1 MRDLSFETTF
11 AVLSFDR
18 RNDNADVA
26 PPFSASYERR
36 LSSQG
41 RSCRVRPIRGVQD
54 VRCTGL
60 LVLHALLLCAA
71 CAPVSKLPQ
80 LPAGEIKA
88 EQRKQQIAQL
98 RSYLGQLSRL
108 DNVAFQVRVAN
119 RDDCEDRA
127 WAQIGLIAGT
137 VASLPR
143 KFRSFSHEALAVS
156 WTHATVLSIADN
168 SPAAV
173 AGIKIGDQLL
183 TFNNEPVPRHGTAGW
198 IRGYVRNN
206 GERPIQVL
214 IRRDGIDE
222 TRAVVP
228 MIACAI
234 PIELQVDSS
243 INAFTTDDRIV
254 VSSSILRAAR
264 TDAQLALVVGHELA
278 HANLGH
284 LNKRRANAVV
294 GWIGGAAVDA
304 GIIIGGMSTYGAFSR
319 VLAQAG
325 ARAFSVAFEREAD
338 YVGAY
343 YAARAGY
350 DLAGSE
356 EIWRML
362 SLEDPD
368 SIRIATDHP
377 VTPVRFVQMLKVVEE
392 IEDKKRR
399 NLPLDPEPRYMQVNN
414 DGVETTRETRP

>member
-1 MRDLSFETTF
+1 M
-11 AVLSFDR
+11 
-18 RNDNADVA
+18 
-26 PPFSASYERR
+26 
-36 LSSQG
+36 
-41 RSCRVRPIRGVQD
+41 
-54 VRCTGL
+54 RCTEL

-71 CAPVSKLPQ
+71 CAPVSKLPP
-80 LPAGEIKA
+80 LPADEIKA

-108 DNVAFQVRVAN
+108 DNVAFQLRVAN

-168 SPAAV
+168 SPAAA
-173 AGIKIGDQLL
+173 AGIKIGD
-183 TFNNEPVPRHGTAGW
+183 HGTAGW
-198 IRGYVRNN
+198 IGGYVRNN

-222 TRAVVP
+222 MRAVIPV
-228 MIACAI
+228 IACTI

-264 TDAQLALVVGHELA
+264 TDAQLALVVGHA
-278 HANLGH
+278 YLGH
-284 LNKRRANAVV
+284 LNKRRANAVI
-294 GWIGGAAVDA
+294 GWIGGAAADA
-304 GIIIGGMSTYGAFSR
+304 GIMLGGMSTYGAFSR
-319 VLAQAG
+319 PLTQAS

-350 DLAGSE
+350 DLTGSE
-356 EIWRML
+356 EIWRTF

-368 SIRIATDHP
+368 SIRLTTDHP
-377 VTPVRFVQMLKVVEE
+377 ITPVRFVQMQKVIDE
-392 IEDKKRR
+392 IGNKKRR
-399 NLPLDPEPRYMQVNN
+399 NLPLDPEPRFMQVNN
-414 DGVETTRETRP
+414 DEAETTRETRP

>member
-1 MRDLSFETTF
+1 M
-11 AVLSFDR
+11 
-18 RNDNADVA
+18 
-26 PPFSASYERR
+26 
-36 LSSQG
+36 
-41 RSCRVRPIRGVQD
+41 
-54 VRCTGL
+54 RCTGL

-71 CAPVSKLPQ
+71 CAPVSKLPPLQ
-80 LPAGEIKA
+80 AGEIKA

-108 DNVAFQVRVAN
+108 DNVAFQLRVAN
-119 RDDCEDRA
+119 RDDCGDRA

-183 TFNNEPVPRHGTAGW
+183 MFNNEPIPRHGTAGW
-198 IRGYVRNN
+198 IGGYVRNN

-222 TRAVVP
+222 MRAVIPV
-228 MIACAI
+228 IACAI

-254 VSSSILRAAR
+254 VSSRILRAAR

-284 LNKRRANAVV
+284 PNKRRANA
-294 GWIGGAAVDA
+294 
-304 GIIIGGMSTYGAFSR
+304 SS
-319 VLAQAG
+319 
-325 ARAFSVAFEREAD
+325 
-338 YVGAY
+338 
-343 YAARAGY
+343 
-350 DLAGSE
+350 AGSAE
-356 EIWRML
+356 LPRM
-362 SLEDPD
+362 
-368 SIRIATDHP
+368 P
-377 VTPVRFVQMLKVVEE
+377 VSCLAECPPMAPF
-392 IEDKKRR
+392 
-399 NLPLDPEPRYMQVNN
+399 PWY
-414 DGVETTRETRP
+414 

>member
-1 MRDLSFETTF
+1 M
-11 AVLSFDR
+11 
-18 RNDNADVA
+18 
-26 PPFSASYERR
+26 
-36 LSSQG
+36 
-41 RSCRVRPIRGVQD
+41 
-54 VRCTGL
+54 RCTEL

-71 CAPVSKLPQ
+71 CAPVSKLPP

-88 EQRKQQIAQL
+88 EQRKHQIAQL

-108 DNVAFQVRVAN
+108 DNVAFQLRVAS

-127 WAQIGLIAGT
+127 WAQIGLINGT
-137 VASLPR
+137 VPSLPR
-143 KFRSFSHEALAVS
+143 KVRSFAHEALAVS

-198 IRGYVRNN
+198 IGGYVRNN

-222 TRAVVP
+222 MRAVVP
-228 MIACAI
+228 VIACAI
-234 PIELQVDSS
+234 PIELQVDSG

-264 TDAQLALVVGHELA
+264 TDAQLAL
-278 HANLGH
+278 
-284 LNKRRANAVV
+284 NKRRANAVI
-294 GWIGGAAVDA
+294 GWIGGAAADA
-304 GIIIGGMSTYGAFSR
+304 GIMLGGMSTYGAFSK
-319 VLAQAG
+319 VLTQAG

-338 YVGAY
+338 YVGAD

-350 DLAGSE
+350 DLTGSE
-356 EIWRML
+356 EIWRTF

-368 SIRIATDHP
+368 SIRLTTDHP
-377 VTPVRFVQMLKVVEE
+377 ITPVRFVQMQKVIDE
-392 IEDKKRR
+392 IENKKRH
-399 NLPLDPEPRYMQVNN
+399 NLLLVPERRFIRTDV
-414 DGVETTRETRP
+414 DGTEAANEIQP

>member
-1 MRDLSFETTF
+1 M
-11 AVLSFDR
+11 
-18 RNDNADVA
+18 
-26 PPFSASYERR
+26 
-36 LSSQG
+36 
-41 RSCRVRPIRGVQD
+41 
-54 VRCTGL
+54 RCTGL
-60 LVLHALLLCAA
+60 LVLHTLLLCAA
-71 CAPVSKLPQ
+71 CAPASKLPQ
-80 LPAGEIKA
+80 LPADEIKA

-108 DNVAFQVRVAN
+108 DNVAFQLRVAN
-119 RDDCEDRA
+119 RNDCKDRA

-143 KFRSFSHEALAVS
+143 KFRSFSHETLAVSS

-198 IRGYVRNN
+198 IGGYVRNN

-214 IRRDGIDE
+214 TRRDGIDE
-222 TRAVVP
+222 MRAVVP
-228 MIACAI
+228 VIACAI

-254 VSSSILRAAR
+254 VTSGILRAAR
-264 TDAQLALVVGHELA
+264 TDAQLALVLGHELA

-284 LNKRRANAVV
+284 LNKRRTNAVI
-294 GWIGGAAVDA
+294 GWIGGAAADA
-304 GIIIGGMSTYGAFSR
+304 GILLGGMSTYGAFSR
-319 VLAQAG
+319 VLTQAG
-325 ARAFSVAFEREAD
+325 ARAFGVAFEREAD

-356 EIWRML
+356 EIWRMF

-377 VTPVRFVQMLKVVEE
+377 ITPVRFVQMLKVVEE

-414 DGVETTRETRP
+414 NDEVETTREARP

>member
-1 MRDLSFETTF
+1 M
-11 AVLSFDR
+11 
-18 RNDNADVA
+18 
-26 PPFSASYERR
+26 
-36 LSSQG
+36 
-41 RSCRVRPIRGVQD
+41 
-54 VRCTGL
+54 RCTEL

-71 CAPVSKLPQ
+71 CAPVSKLPP
-80 LPAGEIKA
+80 LPTDEIKT
-88 EQRKQQIAQL
+88 EQRKQQVAQL

-108 DNVAFQVRVAN
+108 DNVAFQLRVAN

-137 VASLPR
+137 VPSLPR

-173 AGIKIGDQLL
+173 AGIKTGDQLL
-183 TFNNEPVPRHGTAGW
+183 TFNNEPIPRHGTAGW
-198 IRGYVRNN
+198 INGYVRNN
-206 GERPIQVL
+206 GERQIQVL

-222 TRAVVP
+222 MHTIVP
-228 MIACAI
+228 VKACAI
-234 PIELQVDSS
+234 PIELQIDSS

-264 TDAQLALVVGHELA
+264 TDAQLALIVGHELA

-284 LNKRRANAVV
+284 LNKRRANTAI
-294 GWIGGAAVDA
+294 GWISGAAVDA
-304 GIIIGGMSTYGAFSR
+304 GITLGGLPIFGVFSK

-350 DLAGSE
+350 DLTGSE
-356 EIWRML
+356 EIWRTFA
-362 SLEDPD
+362 LEDPD
-368 SIRIATDHP
+368 SIRITTDHP
-377 VTPVRFVQMLKVVEE
+377 ITPVRFVQMQKAIDE
-392 IEDKKRR
+392 IENKKRH
-399 NLPLDPEPRYMQVNN
+399 NLPLDPERRFTRSDF
-414 DGVETTRETRP
+414 DGTEAANEIQP